1 MDIAINSLLSPFN
14 KFSIEKDF
22 NIKIKSG
29 KDTKESKRYK
39 TIIS

>member
-1 MDIAINSLLSPFN
+1 MDVAINCLLFPLD
-14 KFSIEKDF
+14 KFPIEKDF

-29 KDTKESKRYK
+29 KDTKESMRYK